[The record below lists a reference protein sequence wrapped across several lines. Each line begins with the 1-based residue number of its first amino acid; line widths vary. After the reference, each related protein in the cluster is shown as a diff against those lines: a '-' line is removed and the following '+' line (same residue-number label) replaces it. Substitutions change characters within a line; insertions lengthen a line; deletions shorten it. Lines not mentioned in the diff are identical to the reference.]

1 MTQQSLITR
10 LKAVEE
16 ALEYAEHRLAS
27 SQPDAARDIRTHIS
41 EPLSNLRELIKEAE
55 GQVAVGEVR
64 VEFNDDSFNGYCR
77 RFFGALRG
85 AEHKVGAML
94 YTALGEKP

>member
-16 ALEYAEHRLAS
+16 ALELFVFEFGDKANSKTVSDGRLA
-27 SQPDAARDIRTHIS
+27 
-41 EPLSNLRELIKEAE
+41 LSDLRELIKEAE
-55 GQVAVGEVR
+55 GQKPIARTCGE
-64 VEFNDDSFNGYCR
+64 N
-77 RFFGALRG
+77 
-85 AEHKVGAML
+85 L

>member
-16 ALEYAEHRLAS
+16 ALEEARGNINPERGFADELE
-27 SQPDAARDIRTHIS
+27 QQIEAA
-41 EPLSNLRELIKEAE
+41 LSDLRELIKEAE
-55 GQVAVGEVR
+55 GQTAYYGTVLL
-64 VEFNDDSFNGYCR
+64 NGTFQHR
-77 RFFGALRG
+77 TT
-85 AEHKVGAML
+85 

>member
-16 ALEYAEHRLAS
+16 ALEVSRKRVAVSGNDEELS
-27 SQPDAARDIRTHIS
+27 LISAA
-41 EPLSNLRELIKEAE
+41 LSDLRELIKEAE
-55 GQVAVGEVR
+55 GQEP
-64 VEFNDDSFNGYCR
+64 
-77 RFFGALRG
+77 RG
-85 AEHKVGAML
+85 SADMYVTDEDHVTRHIVKPL